1 MLPDEVLMLELEFK
15 EVLKRLE
22 AVEDILN
29 EIFVVFE
36 LLRVE
41 FEERAD

>member
-22 AVEDILN
+22 TIEYVLN
-29 EIFVVFE
+29 EILVVFE

-41 FEERAD
+41 FEERTD